1 MKNYI
6 VYIFFVVRDKLIQ
19 DHEKVNQL
27 ESKLDTELAQL
38 KEKKIAIE
46 KEIRLVN
53 DIENVKDQAE
63 AKKIVNKSTFF
74 YNFYLLLYIEKFIR

>member
-63 AKKIVNKSTFF
+63 AKKIVNKCTF
-74 YNFYLLLYIEKFIR
+74 L